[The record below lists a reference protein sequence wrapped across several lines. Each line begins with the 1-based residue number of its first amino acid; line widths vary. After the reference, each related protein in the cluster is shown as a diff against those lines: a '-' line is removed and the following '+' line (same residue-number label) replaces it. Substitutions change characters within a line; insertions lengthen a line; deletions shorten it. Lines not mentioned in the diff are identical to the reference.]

1 MKTENIGKVVDGLKD
16 QGCDDI
22 RIEYIVDNRACIAS
36 ARKPAFKTK
45 TYVEDQVLE
54 LLTQMDLTGLILVL
68 R

>member
-1 MKTENIGKVVDGLKD
+1 MKTENIGKVVDALKD

-22 RIEYIVDNRACIAS
+22 RIEYIVDNGACIAS

-54 LLTQMDLTGLILVL
+54 L
-68 R
+68 